1 MENNEKVKEDNIH
14 EKKIAEAIEALTN
27 LVKETG
33 GCLMVI
39 GTYPVGKSTGVAATL
54 YGKPSDMTEAA
65 ARVIVQPSG
74 APFRRVFKNAMT
86 TREILRLTGT
96 DNGDVMEVVRCEDHN
111 KYDES
116 EDENNDDETAE

>member
-1 MENNEKVKEDNIH
+1 MENNGKVMEDNIR
-14 EKKIAEAIEALTN
+14 EKKIAEAIDALTN
-27 LVKETG
+27 LVKEEG

-54 YGKPSDMTEAA
+54 YGKQSDVAEAV
-65 ARVIVQPSG
+65 ARVIVQPGG
-74 APFRRVFKNAMT
+74 APFRRAFKNAMT
-86 TREILRLTGT
+86 MREILRLTGT
-96 DNGDVMEVVRCEDHN
+96 DNGDVMEVVRGEDHN

>member
-1 MENNEKVKEDNIH
+1 MEDNIR
-14 EKKIAEAIEALTN
+14 EKKIAEAIDALTN
-27 LVKETG
+27 LVKEEG

-54 YGKPSDMTEAA
+54 YGKQSDVAEAV
-65 ARVIVQPSG
+65 ARVIVQPGG
-74 APFRRVFKNAMT
+74 APFRQAFKNAMT
-86 TREILRLTGT
+86 MREILRLTGT
-96 DNGDVMEVVRCEDHN
+96 DNGDVMEVVRGEDHN

>member
-1 MENNEKVKEDNIH
+1 MEDNIR
-14 EKKIAEAIEALTN
+14 EKKIAEAIDALTN
-27 LVKETG
+27 LVKEEG

-54 YGKPSDMTEAA
+54 YGKQSDVAEAV
-65 ARVIVQPSG
+65 ARVIVQPGG
-74 APFRRVFKNAMT
+74 APFRRAFKNAMT
-86 TREILRLTGT
+86 MREILRLTGT
-96 DNGDVMEVVRCEDHN
+96 DNGDVMEVVRGEDHN

>member
-1 MENNEKVKEDNIH
+1 MEDNIH

-27 LVKETG
+27 LVKEAG

-39 GTYPVGKSTGVAATL
+39 GTFPVGKSTGVAATL
-54 YGKPSDMTEAA
+54 YGKQSDVAEAV
-65 ARVIVQPSG
+65 ARVIVPPGG
-74 APFRRVFKNAMT
+74 APFRRAFKNAMT
-86 TREILRLTGT
+86 MREILRLTGT
-96 DNGDVMEVVRCEDHN
+96 DNGDVMEVARGEDHN